1 MKPRI
6 FENKVLFLWEKME
19 KTEMKEN
26 RLTLYELAPEV
37 VAFSTT
43 RHGGYSRGRYGE
55 FNVNRYCGDN
65 PADIRRNEELLARQ
79 LGIGIDRLVMPH
91 QVHGDRVLKVDGG
104 FLALPAAE
112 RLQALEGF
120 DAVMTSEKGVC
131 VGVSTA
137 DCIPVLLYDGEKQ
150 AVCAVHAGWRGTV
163 ARIVVKAVGAMAEA
177 YGTRPADLR
186 AQIGPGISLES
197 FEVGDE
203 VYEAFVAAGFDMA
216 GIARR
221 QEKWHIDLPACNRGQ
236 LLAAGVPAG
245 AIGCCDV
252 CTYQHPD
259 TYFSARRLGI
269 QSGRI
274 FTGIVTR

>member
-43 RHGGYSRGRYGE
+43 RHGGYSLGRYGE

-137 DCIPVLLYDGEKQ
+137 DCIPVLLYDSEKQ

-163 ARIVVKAVGAMAEA
+163 ARIVRQTVQAMQTRL
-177 YGTRPADLR
+177 GTQAADLR
-186 AQIGPGISLES
+186 AVIGPGISLDA
-197 FEVGDE
+197 FEVGQE
-203 VYEAFVAAGFDMA
+203 VYDAYLAAGFPMER
-216 GIARR
+216 IAERR
-221 QEKWHIDLPACNRGQ
+221 AKWHIDLWEANRLQ
-236 LLAAGVPAG
+236 LEEAGVQDIQIAG
-245 AIGCCDV
+245 V
-252 CTYQHPD
+252 CTYTHPD
-259 TYFSARRLGI
+259 LYYSARRLGI
-269 QSGRI
+269 QAGRI
-274 FTGIVTR
+274 LNGIMLRA